1 MKSMA
6 VAVVVIVVIAAG
18 AYMILGE
25 QPFGAADRTTAQES
39 VRLD

>member
-6 VAVVVIVVIAAG
+6 VAVVVIALIAVG
-18 AYMILGE
+18 AYMVLGE
-25 QPFGAADRTTAQES
+25 QPFGAADRTVAEES

>member
-6 VAVVVIVVIAAG
+6 VAVVLIALISIG
-18 AYMILGE
+18 AYMVLGE